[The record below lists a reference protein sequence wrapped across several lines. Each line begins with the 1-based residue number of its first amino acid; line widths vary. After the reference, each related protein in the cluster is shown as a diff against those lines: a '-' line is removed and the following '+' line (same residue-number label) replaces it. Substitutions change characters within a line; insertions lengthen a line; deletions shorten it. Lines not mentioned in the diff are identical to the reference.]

1 MTDMQCAVN
10 AQAKLAEC
18 PRWDERTQT
27 LYFVDIDS
35 FILYAYDTKSKS
47 LAHRKF
53 DEEIGCFSLD
63 EQEGF
68 VAAFRSGVYT
78 FEHFNA
84 ELKPYWLASYDQKT
98 TRFNDGRCDAKGRF
112 LAGTMYSPKD
122 AFNGALHQFSQG
134 KETLI
139 DQAAWTS
146 NGLAFSPDNTIM
158 YYSDT
163 PNHVVY
169 QFDYDL
175 ASGVATNKRTFIE
188 FPRGNGRP
196 DGAAVDSEGNYW
208 SALYQGQRVVKI
220 SPQGKIL
227 EEYPVPATYPTM
239 VAFGGPEMKTLFVS
253 TCRAAQTEEE
263 LKQFPEAGGIFAIE
277 TDVTGQIEPR
287 FAG

>member
-63 EQEGF
+63 EHEGF

-84 ELKPYWLASYDQKT
+84 DLKPYWLASYDQKT

-175 ASGVATNKRTFIE
+175 ESGVATNRRIFIE

-196 DGAAVDSEGNYW
+196 DGASVDSEGNYW

-239 VAFGGPEMKTLFVS
+239 VAFGGPDMQTLFVS
-253 TCRAAQTEEE
+253 TCRGAQTEEE

-277 TDVTGQIEPR
+277 TNVKGQIEPR

>member
-1 MTDMQCAVN
+1 MTDMHCAID

-18 PRWDERTQT
+18 PRWDDRTQT

-35 FILYAYDTKSKS
+35 FILYAFDAQSKA
-47 LAHRKF
+47 LQKREF

-63 EQEGF
+63 ENGGF
-68 VAAFRSGVYT
+68 IAAFRTGVYT
-78 FEHFNA
+78 FDHFHGD
-84 ELKPYWLASYDQKT
+84 LVPYWLATYDQKT

-122 AFNGALHQFSQG
+122 AFNGALHQFSNG
-134 KETLI
+134 KESLI
-139 DQAAWTS
+139 DQSAWTS

-169 QFDYDL
+169 QFDYDISTGN
-175 ASGVATNKRTFIE
+175 ASNKRIFIE

-196 DGAAVDSEGNYW
+196 DGAAVDTQGNYW
-208 SALYQGQRVVKI
+208 TALYQGQRVVKI
-220 SPQGKIL
+220 SPNGVIL
-227 EEYPVPATYPTM
+227 EEFPVPATYPTM
-239 VAFGGPEMKTLFVS
+239 VAFGGPTMSTLFVS
-253 TCRAAQTEEE
+253 TCRAAQTEDE
-263 LKQFPEAGGIFAIE
+263 LKTFPHAGGIFSIE
-277 TDVTGQIEPR
+277 TDVKGQVEPR

>member
-1 MTDMQCAVN
+1 MTDMQCAID

-35 FILYAYDTKSKS
+35 FILYAYDTKSKE
-47 LAHRKF
+47 LEKREF
-53 DEEIGCFSLD
+53 DEEIGCFSLA
-63 EQEGF
+63 ENGGF
-68 VAAFRSGVYT
+68 IAAFRTGVYT
-78 FEHFNA
+78 FEHFTA
-84 ELKPYWLASYDQKT
+84 DLKPYWLATYDQKT

-122 AFNGALHQFSQG
+122 AFNGALHQFSKG
-134 KETLI
+134 KENLL

-175 ASGVATNKRTFIE
+175 ETGSATNKRVFIQ
-188 FPRGNGRP
+188 FPHGNGRP

-208 SALYQGQRVVKI
+208 SAIYQGQRVVKI
-220 SPQGKIL
+220 SPQGEIL

-253 TCRAAQTEEE
+253 TCRGAQTEEE
-263 LKQFPEAGGIFAIE
+263 LKQFPQAGGIFALE
-277 TDVTGQIEPR
+277 TNVKGQIEPR

>member
-1 MTDMQCAVN
+1 MQCVLD

-35 FILYAYDTKSKS
+35 FKLHAYHLETKTLDT
-47 LAHRKF
+47 RTF
-53 DEEIGCFSLD
+53 DEEIGCFSLI
-63 EQEGF
+63 ETGGF
-68 VAAFRSGVYT
+68 IAAFRSGVYT
-78 FEHFNA
+78 FNNLHA
-84 ELKPYWLASYDQKT
+84 PRQAYWLATYDQKS

-175 ASGVATNKRTFIE
+175 ESGEASNKRVFIE

-196 DGAAVDSEGNYW
+196 DGAAVDAEGNYW
-208 SALYQGQRVVKI
+208 SALYQGQRIVKI
-220 SPQGKIL
+220 SPEGNIL
-227 EEYPVPATYPTM
+227 EEFPVPATYPTM
-239 VAFGGPEMKTLFVS
+239 VAFGGPDMSTLFVS
-253 TCRAAQTEEE
+253 TCRAAQTDEE
-263 LKQFPEAGGIFAIE
+263 LKKFPQAGGIFAI
-277 TDVTGQIEPR
+277 TTNTKGQVEPK

>member
-1 MTDMQCAVN
+1 MTDMQCAVD

-35 FILYAYDTKSKS
+35 FILYAYDTKSKNLTS
-47 LAHRKF
+47 REF
-53 DEEIGCFSLD
+53 DEEIGCFSLA
-63 EQEGF
+63 ENGGF
-68 VAAFRSGVYT
+68 IAAFRSGVYT
-78 FEHFNA
+78 FEQLDA
-84 ELKPYWLASYDQKT
+84 DLKPYWLATYDQKT

-122 AFNGALHQFSQG
+122 AFKGALHQFSGGQ
-134 KETLI
+134 ENLI

-175 ASGVATNKRTFIE
+175 ESGAATNKRVFIQ
-188 FPRGNGRP
+188 FPHGNGRP

-220 SPQGKIL
+220 SPQGDIL
-227 EEYPVPATYPTM
+227 EEHPVPATYPTM

-253 TCRAAQTEEE
+253 TCRGAQTDEE
-263 LKQFPEAGGIFAIE
+263 LKRFPQAGGIFALE
-277 TDVTGQIEPR
+277 TNVKGQIEPR

>member
-1 MTDMQCAVN
+1 MTTMQCVLD

-18 PRWDERTQT
+18 PRWDEHSQT
-27 LYFVDIDS
+27 LYFVDIDA
-35 FILYAYDTKSKS
+35 FKLHAYNIQSKT
-47 LAHRKF
+47 LVTRTF

-63 EQEGF
+63 ENGGF
-68 VAAFRSGVYT
+68 IAAFRSGVYT
-78 FEHFNA
+78 FADLHSPLQA
-84 ELKPYWLASYDQKT
+84 YWLATYDQKS

-122 AFNGALHQFSQG
+122 AFKGALHQFSQG
-134 KETLI
+134 QENII

-146 NGLAFSPDNTIM
+146 NGLAFSPDNKTM

-175 ASGVATNKRTFIE
+175 ESGTASNKRIFIE

-196 DGAAVDSEGNYW
+196 DGAAVDAEGNYW

-220 SPQGKIL
+220 SPAGEIL

-239 VAFGGPEMKTLFVS
+239 VAFGGPDMSTLFVT
-253 TCRAAQTEEE
+253 TCRSAQTEEE
-263 LKQFPEAGGIFAIE
+263 LKEFPQAGGIFAMTVNTKGQYE
-277 TDVTGQIEPR
+277 PKFTG
-287 FAG
+287 

>member
-122 AFNGALHQFSQG
+122 AFNGALYQFSQG

-175 ASGVATNKRTFIE
+175 ASGVATNKRIFIE

-263 LKQFPEAGGIFAIE
+263 LKQFPEAGGIFALE

>member
-1 MTDMQCAVN
+1 MTTMQCVLD

-18 PRWDERTQT
+18 PRWDEHTQT
-27 LYFVDIDS
+27 LYFVDIDA
-35 FILYAYDTKSKS
+35 FKLHAYNTQLKT
-47 LAHRKF
+47 LETRIF
-53 DEEIGCFSLD
+53 DEEIGCFSLN
-63 EQEGF
+63 EKGGF
-68 VAAFRSGVYT
+68 IAAFRTGVYT
-78 FEHFNA
+78 FADLHA
-84 ELKPYWLASYDQKT
+84 PLQVYWLATYDKKT

-122 AFNGALHQFSQG
+122 AFKGALHQFSQG
-134 KETLI
+134 QEKLI

-146 NGLAFSPDNTIM
+146 NGLAFSPDNKIM

-175 ASGVATNKRTFIE
+175 ESGTASNKRIFIE

-196 DGAAVDSEGNYW
+196 DGAAVDMEGNYW

-220 SPQGKIL
+220 SPAGDIL

-239 VAFGGPEMKTLFVS
+239 VAFGGPDMSTLFIT
-253 TCRAAQTEEE
+253 TCRSAQTEEE
-263 LKQFPEAGGIFAIE
+263 LKEFPQAGGIFAI
-277 TDVTGQIEPR
+277 TVNTKGQYEPK

>member
-175 ASGVATNKRTFIE
+175 ASGVATNKRIFIE

-263 LKQFPEAGGIFAIE
+263 LKQFPEAGGIFALE

>member
-1 MTDMQCAVN
+1 MTDVQCILD

-35 FILYAYDTKSKS
+35 FKLHAYNTATKQLDS
-47 LAHRKF
+47 REF
-53 DEEIGCFSLD
+53 DEEIGCFSLR
-63 EQEGF
+63 QNGGYI
-68 VAAFRSGVYT
+68 AAFRSGVYT
-78 FEHFNA
+78 FIDFHG
-84 ELKPYWLASYDQKT
+84 ELTPYWLADYDQAS

-112 LAGTMYSPKD
+112 MAGTMYAPKD
-122 AFNGALHQFSQG
+122 AFKGALYQFSKGQ
-134 KETLI
+134 TVIL

-146 NGLAFSPDNTIM
+146 NGLAFSPDNKTM

-163 PNHVVY
+163 PNHVIY

-175 ASGVATNKRTFIE
+175 ETGAATNKRVFVE

-196 DGAAVDSEGNYW
+196 DGGAVDTDGNYW

-220 SPQGKIL
+220 SPAGEIL
-227 EEYPVPATYPTM
+227 EEHSVPATYPTM

-253 TCRAAQTEEE
+253 TCRSAQTTEE
-263 LKQFPEAGGIFAIE
+263 LEAFPQAGGIFALE
-277 TDVTGQIEPR
+277 VNAQGQTEPR

>member
-1 MTDMQCAVN
+1 MTDMQCAID

-47 LAHRKF
+47 LVHRKF
-53 DEEIGCFSLD
+53 DEEIGCFALD
-63 EQEGF
+63 EQDGF
-68 VAAFRSGVYT
+68 IAAFRSGVYT
-78 FEHFNA
+78 FEQFNA
-84 ELKPYWLASYDQKT
+84 ALKPYWPASYDQKT

-122 AFNGALHQFSQG
+122 AFKGALHQFSQG
-134 KETLI
+134 KEVLI

-169 QFDYDL
+169 QFDYDVE
-175 ASGVATNKRTFIE
+175 SGVATNKRVFIQ
-188 FPRGNGRP
+188 FPHGNGRP

-239 VAFGGPEMKTLFVS
+239 VAFGGPDMKTLFVS
-253 TCRAAQTEEE
+253 TCRGAQTEDE
-263 LKQFPEAGGIFAIE
+263 LKQFPHAGGIFALK
-277 TDVTGQIEPR
+277 TNVKGQIEPR

>member
-175 ASGVATNKRTFIE
+175 ASGVATNKRIFIE

>member
-1 MTDMQCAVN
+1 MTDMQCVLD

-18 PRWDERTQT
+18 PRWDEQTQT
-27 LYFVDIDS
+27 LYFVDIDAFKLHAFS
-35 FILYAYDTKSKS
+35 MNSYSIET
-47 LAHRKF
+47 RQF
-53 DEEIGCFSLD
+53 DEEIGCFALD
-63 EQEGF
+63 NKGGF
-68 VAAFRSGVYT
+68 IAAFRSGVYQ
-78 FEHFNA
+78 FENFHA
-84 ELKPYWLASYDQKT
+84 PLTPYWVADYDQKT

-122 AFNGALHQFSQG
+122 AFKGGLYQFENGKQ
-134 KETLI
+134 TLL

-146 NGLAFSPDNTIM
+146 NGLAFSPDNKIM

-169 QFDYDL
+169 KFDYNIET
-175 ASGVATNKRTFIE
+175 GNATNKRIFIE

-220 SPQGKIL
+220 SPQGDIL
-227 EEYPVPATYPTM
+227 AEYPVPAIYPTM

-263 LKQFPEAGGIFAIE
+263 LEKFPQAGGIFALE
-277 TDVTGQIEPR
+277 TDVQGQIEAR

>member
-1 MTDMQCAVN
+1 MTDMQCAVD

-35 FILYAYDTKSKS
+35 FILYAYDTKSKK
-47 LAHRKF
+47 LTHREF
-53 DEEIGCFSLD
+53 DEEIGCFSLI
-63 EQEGF
+63 ENGGF
-68 VAAFRSGVYT
+68 IAAFRSGVYT
-78 FEHFNA
+78 FEHLNA
-84 ELKPYWLASYDQKT
+84 ELKPYWLATYDQKT

-122 AFNGALHQFSQG
+122 AFKGALHQFSDG
-134 KETLI
+134 KENMI

-175 ASGVATNKRTFIE
+175 ETGTATNKRVFIQ
-188 FPRGNGRP
+188 FPHGNGRP

-239 VAFGGPEMKTLFVS
+239 VAFGGPEMTTLFVS
-253 TCRAAQTEEE
+253 TCRGAQTDEE
-263 LKQFPEAGGIFAIE
+263 LKQFPKAGGIFALE
-277 TDVTGQIEPR
+277 TNVKGQTEPR

>member
-1 MTDMQCAVN
+1 MSTVQCVLDTK
-10 AQAKLAEC
+10 AKLAEC
-18 PRWDERTQT
+18 PRWDEDTQT

-35 FILYAYDTKSKS
+35 FQLHAYTLSSKE
-47 LAHRKF
+47 LKTRTF
-53 DEEIGCFSLD
+53 NEEIGCFSLSNKG
-63 EQEGF
+63 GF
-68 VAAFRSGVYT
+68 IAAFRSGVYT
-78 FEHFNA
+78 FSDFDAPLE
-84 ELKPYWLASYDQKT
+84 PYWLATYNQKN

-134 KETLI
+134 NETLL

-146 NGLAFSPDNTIM
+146 NGLAFSPDNKTM

-169 QFDYDL
+169 KFDYDL
-175 ASGVATNKRTFIE
+175 ETGRASNKTTFIE

-196 DGAAVDSEGNYW
+196 DGAAVDIDGNYW

-220 SPQGKIL
+220 SPNGDIL
-227 EEYPVPATYPTM
+227 EEFPVPSIYPTM
-239 VAFGGPEMKTLFVS
+239 VAFGGEDMSTLFVS
-253 TCRAAQTEEE
+253 TCRSAHTAEEIE
-263 LKQFPEAGGIFAIE
+263 KFPNAGGIFAIK
-277 TDVTGQIEPR
+277 TNTKGQLEPK

>member
-1 MTDMQCAVN
+1 MTTMQCVLD

-18 PRWDERTQT
+18 PRWDETTQT

-35 FILYAYDTKSKS
+35 FKLHAYNTQSGALTS
-47 LAHRKF
+47 RTF
-53 DEEIGCFSLD
+53 DEEIGCFSLSKNG
-63 EQEGF
+63 GF
-68 VAAFRSGVYT
+68 IAAFRSGVYT
-78 FEHFNA
+78 FPDFEA
-84 ELKPYWLASYDQKT
+84 PLEPYWLATYDQKT

-122 AFNGALHQFSQG
+122 AFKGALHQFSHGQE
-134 KETLI
+134 KLI

-146 NGLAFSPDNTIM
+146 NGLAFSPDNKTM

-169 QFDYDL
+169 KFDYNL
-175 ASGVATNKRTFIE
+175 ETGEATNKQVFIE

-196 DGAAVDSEGNYW
+196 DGAAVDAEGNYW

-220 SPQGKIL
+220 SPEGNIL
-227 EEYPVPATYPTM
+227 EEIPVPATYPTM
-239 VAFGGPEMKTLFVS
+239 VAFGGKDMSTLFVT
-253 TCRAAQTEEE
+253 TCRSAQTEEE
-263 LKQFPEAGGIFAIE
+263 LKEFPHAGGIFAI
-277 TDVTGQIEPR
+277 TLNTKGQHEAK

>member
-1 MTDMQCAVN
+1 MTDMQCAID

-47 LAHRKF
+47 LVHRKF
-53 DEEIGCFSLD
+53 DEEIGCFALD
-63 EQEGF
+63 EQDGF
-68 VAAFRSGVYT
+68 IAAFRSGVYT
-78 FEHFNA
+78 FEQFNA
-84 ELKPYWLASYDQKT
+84 ALKPYWSASYDQKT

-122 AFNGALHQFSQG
+122 AFKGALHQFSQG
-134 KETLI
+134 KEVLI

-169 QFDYDL
+169 QFDYDVE
-175 ASGVATNKRTFIE
+175 SGVATNKRVFIQ
-188 FPRGNGRP
+188 FPHGNGRP
-196 DGAAVDSEGNYW
+196 DGATVDSEGNYW

-239 VAFGGPEMKTLFVS
+239 VAFGGPDMKTLFVS
-253 TCRAAQTEEE
+253 TCRGAQTEDE
-263 LKQFPEAGGIFAIE
+263 LKQFPHAGGIFALE
-277 TDVTGQIEPR
+277 TNVKGQIEPR

>member
-1 MTDMQCAVN
+1 MTDMQCAVD

-35 FILYAYDTKSKS
+35 FVLYAYDTQSKTLS
-47 LAHRKF
+47 NRKF
-53 DEEIGCFSLD
+53 DEEIGCFSLA
-63 EQEGF
+63 ENGGF
-68 VAAFRSGVYT
+68 IAAFRSGVYT
-78 FEHFNA
+78 FDHLNA
-84 ELKPYWLASYDQKT
+84 ELKPYWKADYDQQT

-122 AFNGALHQFSQG
+122 AFKGALHQFSQG
-134 KETLI
+134 QQKIL

-146 NGLAFSPDNTIM
+146 NGLAFSPDQSIM

-169 QFDYDL
+169 QFDYDVET
-175 ASGVATNKRTFIE
+175 GEATNKREFIR
-188 FPRGNGRP
+188 FPHGNGRP
-196 DGAAVDSEGNYW
+196 DGAAVDTDGNYW

-220 SPQGKIL
+220 SPAGDIL
-227 EEYPVPATYPTM
+227 EEHPVPATYPTM
-239 VAFGGPEMKTLFVS
+239 VAFGGPNMSTLYVS

-263 LKQFPEAGGIFAIE
+263 LQTFPHAGGIFALE
-277 TDVTGQIEPR
+277 TSVTGQVEPR

>member
-1 MTDMQCAVN
+1 
-10 AQAKLAEC
+10 LHRLE
-18 PRWDERTQT
+18 ERTQP
-27 LYFVDIDS
+27 LY
-35 FILYAYDTKSKS
+35 ILEIAAFKLNENNTPAQQ
-47 LAHRKF
+47 LQCRTF
-53 DEEIGCFSLD
+53 NEESGCFSLD
-63 EQEGF
+63 DNSGF
-68 VAAFRSGVYT
+68 IAAFRSGVYT

-84 ELKPYWLASYDQKT
+84 TLKPYWLATYDQKT

-122 AFNGALHQFSQG
+122 AFNGALHQFSDGQ
-134 KETLI
+134 ESLI

-175 ASGVATNKRTFIE
+175 ETGSATNKRVFIQ
-188 FPRGNGRP
+188 FPHGNGRP

-220 SPQGKIL
+220 SPQGDII
-227 EEYPVPATYPTM
+227 EEHAVPATYPTM
-239 VAFGGPEMKTLFVS
+239 VCFGGPDMKTLFVS
-253 TCRAAQTEEE
+253 TCRGAQTEEE
-263 LKQFPEAGGIFAIE
+263 LRQFPQAGGIFVLE
-277 TDVTGQIEPR
+277 TNVRGQIEPR

>member
-1 MTDMQCAVN
+1 MTTMQCVLD

-18 PRWDERTQT
+18 PRWDEHTQT
-27 LYFVDIDS
+27 LYFVDIDA
-35 FILYAYDTKSKS
+35 FKLHAYHIESQTLDT
-47 LAHRKF
+47 RTF
-53 DEEIGCFSLD
+53 DEEIGCFSLS
-63 EQEGF
+63 ENGGF
-68 VAAFRSGVYT
+68 IAAFRTGVYT
-78 FEHFNA
+78 FADFNA
-84 ELKPYWLASYDQKT
+84 PLQPYWLATYDQKS

-122 AFNGALHQFSQG
+122 AFKGALHQFSQG
-134 KETLI
+134 QEKLI

-146 NGLAFSPDNTIM
+146 NGLAFSPDNKTM

-175 ASGVATNKRTFIE
+175 ASGIASNKRIFIE

-196 DGAAVDSEGNYW
+196 DGAAVDMDGNYW

-220 SPQGKIL
+220 SPAGIIL

-239 VAFGGPEMKTLFVS
+239 VAFGGPDMSTLFVT
-253 TCRAAQTEEE
+253 TCRSAQTEEE
-263 LKQFPEAGGIFAIE
+263 LNKFPQAGGIFAITVNTKGLYE
-277 TDVTGQIEPR
+277 R
-287 FAG
+287 KFAG